1 MSVVD
6 PVRDGRGWA
15 FRDGPGCTPDPVNGF
30 TLLRE
35 AYEATEPGY
44 DGHVSVPVLW
54 DKQTGR
60 IVSNNFP
67 DITIDLGTQ
76 FGQWASP
83 AYDLYPAALRP
94 EIDALN
100 ERIYATVNNGVYRC
114 GFATSQEAYN
124 SAVASLFATLDDL
137 DQRLATRRYLVGDAL
152 TEADVR
158 LWVTLARFDAVYVTH
173 FKANLRRL
181 ADYPNLWPYARD
193 LYSIPA
199 FGGTTDF
206 DQIKRHYYGTHPQ
219 LNPLRIVPAGP
230 ILDWDA
236 PQQRAALA
244 RLTAL
249 TWNALT
255 GGSWPATPACASARV
270 RVTAGGGAHDLQHRF
285 LLRGGRPVHGRGDP
299 VGVRDEPDVRL
310 AVRGDPGHGPAGEQA
325 LAGRAGLDHGD
336 VLVPRIGLD
345 RGEQRPDRGFRAF
358 QDLREPVPVDQ
369 QGPGDLLLLV
379 VRPRDAE
386 QSAEFGLAPVRR
398 DLVPA
403 AVHQPERAPRAGS
416 RCCVH
421 GLGLCVAT
429 FAPATVSPPGL
440 VQQLVHWRRNGG
452 LSLGQAAA
460 GSLRSW

>member
-1 MSVVD
+1 MTTAPAVASPADFETYGDYSAKSPPRADGAFVRPVYRFQDRVSADGSTGYPAEAGRYHLYISLACPWAHRSAIVRALLGLEDVVSMSVVD

-15 FRDGPGCTPDPVNGF
+15 FRDGPGYTPDPVNGF

-54 DKQTGR
+54 DTKTGR

-67 DITIDLGTQ
+67 DITLDLDTQ

-83 AYDLYPAALRP
+83 AFDLYPAALRP

-100 ERIYATVNNGVYRC
+100 ERVYATVNNGVYRC
-114 GFATSQEAYN
+114 GFATSQDAYN

-137 DQRLATRRYLVGDAL
+137 DQRLASRRYLFGDSL

-199 FGGTTDF
+199 FRGTTDF

-236 PQQRAALA
+236 PQQRAA
-244 RLTAL
+244 
-249 TWNALT
+249 
-255 GGSWPATPACASARV
+255 ATRAAERGP
-270 RVTAGGGAHDLQHRF
+270 VTR
-285 LLRGGRPVHGRGDP
+285 
-299 VGVRDEPDVRL
+299 
-310 AVRGDPGHGPAGEQA
+310 
-325 LAGRAGLDHGD
+325 
-336 VLVPRIGLD
+336 
-345 RGEQRPDRGFRAF
+345 
-358 QDLREPVPVDQ
+358 
-369 QGPGDLLLLV
+369 
-379 VRPRDAE
+379 
-386 QSAEFGLAPVRR
+386 
-398 DLVPA
+398 
-403 AVHQPERAPRAGS
+403 
-416 RCCVH
+416 
-421 GLGLCVAT
+421 
-429 FAPATVSPPGL
+429 
-440 VQQLVHWRRNGG
+440 
-452 LSLGQAAA
+452 
-460 GSLRSW
+460 